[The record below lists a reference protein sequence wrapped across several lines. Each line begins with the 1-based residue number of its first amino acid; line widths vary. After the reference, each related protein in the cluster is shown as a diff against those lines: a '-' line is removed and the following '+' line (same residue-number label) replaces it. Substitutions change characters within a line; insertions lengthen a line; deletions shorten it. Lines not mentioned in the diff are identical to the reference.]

1 MPGAASDQISARP
14 LWRGRA
20 LALVGILLVAVN
32 LRTAVATMSPIYDQI
47 GQDISLNGV
56 IIGLLGMIPPI
67 MFSLAGI
74 LSPRLSRAT
83 GLEWALVL
91 ACCAMIVGP
100 LVRSLAVDA
109 TMLGVGTIIALA
121 GAGVGNIL
129 IPPAVKK
136 YFPDRIGQMT
146 AVYATIMSLGAALS
160 PLAAAPV
167 ALEVGWRGWL
177 MAWAVVGLACA
188 APWIVLALRHR
199 RDLRSGDA
207 VAPTHSALPAPI
219 MRSRLAWMMALA
231 HLVPTICVYAMFAWL
246 PTIMQD
252 IAGATEVQAGAMLSL
267 FALMGLPSALL
278 APILGAKG
286 WTSQLMIGGV
296 VAFVVGFAGL
306 LIAPASAPW
315 LWTGLIG
322 LGPFVFPLLLALF
335 GLRTRSHHAAAQLSG
350 FVQTIG
356 YAGGAIGPIL
366 VGTLHEVTG
375 GWSLPLAVLLVVSLV
390 SIVPAIALRRPVMLE
405 DELAAK
411 AAER

>member
-20 LALVGILLVAVN
+20 LALVGIVLVAVN

-267 FALMGLPSALL
+267 FAFMGLPSALL

>member
-1 MPGAASDQISARP
+1 MTATDLSAARP

-20 LALVGILLVAVN
+20 LALVGILLVAAN

-47 GQDISLNGV
+47 GQDITLNGV
-56 IIGLLGMIPPI
+56 VIGMLGMIPPI

-74 LSPRLSRAT
+74 ASPRLARAT

-91 ACCAMIVGP
+91 GCCAMVVGP
-100 LVRSLAVDA
+100 VLRAVAVDA
-109 TMLGVGTIIALA
+109 TMLGAGTIVALA

-146 AVYATIMSLGAALS
+146 AVYATTMSIGAALS

-177 MAWAVVGLACA
+177 MAWAVIGIACA
-188 APWIVLALRHR
+188 APWVVLALRHR

-207 VAPTHSALPAPI
+207 VAPTHSALAAPI
-219 MRSRLAWMMALA
+219 TQSRLAWMLALA

-246 PTIMQD
+246 PTIMHD
-252 IAGATEVQAGAMLSL
+252 IAGASEVQAGAMLSL
-267 FALMGLPSALL
+267 FALMGLPAALF

-286 WTSQLMIGGV
+286 WTTQLMIVGV
-296 VAFVVGFAGL
+296 VAFIAGFTGL
-306 LIAPASAPW
+306 LIAPAAAPW

-322 LGPFVFPLLLALF
+322 AGPLVFPLLLALF
-335 GLRTRSHHAAAQLSG
+335 GLRTRSHHAATQLSG

-356 YAGGAIGPIL
+356 YAGGAIGPLL

-375 GWSLPLAVLLVVSLV
+375 GWSIPLAALLCISVVS
-390 SIVPAIALRRPVMLE
+390 IIPAIALRRPVMLE
-405 DELAAK
+405 DELAVV
-411 AAER
+411 AARG

>member
-1 MPGAASDQISARP
+1 VRP

-47 GQDISLNGV
+47 GRDITLNGV

-74 LSPRLSRAT
+74 LSPRLARST

-91 ACCAMIVGP
+91 ACSAMIIGP
-100 LVRSLAVDA
+100 LLRALAVDA
-109 TMLGVGTIIALA
+109 SMLGAGTIVALA

-146 AVYATIMSLGAALS
+146 TVYATIMSIGAALS
-160 PLAAAPV
+160 LLAAAPV
-167 ALEVGWRGWL
+167 ALAVGWRGWL
-177 MAWAVVGLACA
+177 MAWAFVGLACA
-188 APWIVLALRHR
+188 APWIALALRHR

-207 VAPTHSALPAPI
+207 VAAVHVELAAPI
-219 MRSRLAWMMALA
+219 VRSRLAWMMALA
-231 HLVPTICVYAMFAWL
+231 HLVPTVCVYAMFAWL
-246 PTIMQD
+246 PTIMQS
-252 IAGATEVQAGAMLSL
+252 IAGASEVEAGAMLSL

-278 APILGAKG
+278 APMLGAKG

-296 VAFVVGFAGL
+296 LAFVVGFGGL
-306 LIAPASAPW
+306 LIAPAAAPW
-315 LWTGLIG
+315 LWTALIG

-366 VGTLHEVTG
+366 VGALHEVTG
-375 GWSLPLAVLLVVSLV
+375 DWGIPLAALLGVSLMSV
-390 SIVPAIALRRPVMLE
+390 IPAIALRRPVMLE

-411 AAER
+411 AATSAR

>member
-1 MPGAASDQISARP
+1 MPGAASDQIPARP

-20 LALVGILLVAVN
+20 LALVGIVLVAVN

-219 MRSRLAWMMALA
+219 VRSRLAWMMALA
-231 HLVPTICVYAMFAWL
+231 HLVPTVCVYAMFAWL